1 MNADAAFEILQEANP
16 VPDPDRYR
24 QITAAGHSFLAATK
38 ERILHMETLTPAPEK
53 QEPPSRRSGLAIAA
67 TVFVVVV
74 VLGVS
79 LALRPQQ
86 PDVVVPA
93 PTTVGTTIPEP
104 PTTVVSIPGPPFSTP
119 TEAAEAYLTAK
130 FTGDYQEL
138 EPLMGVDGRN
148 TSYMFQSPG
157 DAERLQMRFAW
168 EQATRDSYSD
178 LECVE
183 LPNLIADCTYIAED
197 LLQTRM
203 GNDGI
208 THTQSFRLDPD
219 GLLLSVGLEEPA
231 FTEEHRSVARAF
243 TMWLIDHYPDL
254 IAEEDAVFG
263 TGDVA
268 RPVEEILADWMAA
281 IDEFLAENG

>member
-1 MNADAAFEILQEANP
+1 
-16 VPDPDRYR
+16 
-24 QITAAGHSFLAATK
+24 
-38 ERILHMETLTPAPEK
+38 
-53 QEPPSRRSGLAIAA
+53 
-67 TVFVVVV
+67 
-74 VLGVS
+74 
-79 LALRPQQ
+79 
-86 PDVVVPA
+86 
-93 PTTVGTTIPEP
+93 
-104 PTTVVSIPGPPFSTP
+104 
-119 TEAAEAYLTAK
+119 
-130 FTGDYQEL
+130 
-138 EPLMGVDGRN
+138 MGVDGRN

-281 IDEFLAENG
+281 IDEFLPRTVDCESTWGAGLSGPKHLNRHPWRSSGDDVAHANITTVPRWAEWDWKNW